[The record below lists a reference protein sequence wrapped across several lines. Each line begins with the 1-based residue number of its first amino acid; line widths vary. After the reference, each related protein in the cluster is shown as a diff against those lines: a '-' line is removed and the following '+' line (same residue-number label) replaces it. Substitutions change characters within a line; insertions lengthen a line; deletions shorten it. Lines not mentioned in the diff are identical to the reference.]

1 MAEYLIQGSTLT
13 SINDTIR
20 NCLGENTWAINP
32 DYVDNA
38 SEGLLSPGAVEA
50 IYAEYIDVDG
60 GVENKGDYIS
70 QKDIF
75 IAYEFDV
82 NDNDEIVPYLYKTDR
97 AGYEQEDEEFM
108 EPDWGDPFAYID
120 TVQLDDG
127 ATYDKW
133 LKIDGEGA
141 SGWGEGQP
149 KIYIYT
155 EPIVIRNTFSP
166 VEAPEKIRNI
176 RNVAYDDGY
185 SNGYEDGSAES
196 RGPAYDE
203 GYAAGSEQAIMT
215 YAPMIIHGT
224 KGAEPLMPIAFMN
237 VPITDTIIY
246 KYTDQ
251 LKITTT
257 GGGSSPSMTF
267 QVTNSNSVLTCDV
280 TVTCECIY
288 SSPGVPEEKF
298 VERATIQAPP
308 LGTAST
314 TFSIPT
320 GIVPSYIRWAKEVV
334 SLQWWNAKK

>member
-13 SINDTIR
+13 SINDAIR

-32 DYVDNA
+32 DYVENA

-50 IYAEYIDVDG
+50 IYAEYIDADN

-75 IAYEFDV
+75 IAYEFDI

-127 ATYDKW
+127 AIYDKW

-149 KIYIYT
+149 KIYMYT

-166 VEAPEKIRNI
+166 LEAPEKIHNI
-176 RNVAYDDGY
+176 RNVAYSDGYDDGY
-185 SNGYEDGSAES
+185 SEGRIDG
-196 RGPAYDE
+196 RDD
-203 GYAAGSEQAIMT
+203 GYAVGFETAVID

-224 KGAEPLMPIAFMN
+224 QGAEPLAPSVFVN
-237 VPITDTIIY
+237 VPITTDITY
-246 KYTDQ
+246 NYTDQ

-257 GGGSSPSMTF
+257 GGGSSPFLTIE
-267 QVTNSNSVLTCDV
+267 VTNSNSALTCDV
-280 TVTCECIY
+280 TVTCECLY
-288 SSPGVPEEKF
+288 SSPGAPEEKF
-298 VERATIQAPP
+298 VESATIPVPP
-308 LGTAST
+308 LGASST
-314 TFSIPT
+314 TFSIPAE
-320 GIVPSYIRWAKEVV
+320 IVPSYISWFREIV